1 MYIGDDC
8 HRSTHRATRYGSLSV
23 MIATARLTEL
33 PDMGLYPTLHNFP
46 VTVKSGFI
54 GILILPLF
62 LLKLFSSCMYL
73 KHFHQSLNVKQT
85 LTNVE

>member
-1 MYIGDDC
+1 MN
-8 HRSTHRATRYGSLSV
+8 YGHSKIFISIPVFKTKCILV

-33 PDMGLYPTLHNFP
+33 PVMGLYPTLHIFP